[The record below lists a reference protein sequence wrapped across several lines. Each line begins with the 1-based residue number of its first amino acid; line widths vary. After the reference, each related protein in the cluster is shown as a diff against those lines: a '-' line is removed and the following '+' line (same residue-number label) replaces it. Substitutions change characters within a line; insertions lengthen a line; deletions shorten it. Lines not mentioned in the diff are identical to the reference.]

1 VSDVFSKVEFIDL
14 NRAGELLG
22 ISVGKVRRLI
32 EEHSLVTVKR
42 GTERLIPAE
51 TIVDGEPLHSLRGT
65 IMLLIDCGIK
75 PDEAVE
81 WLYTENDILDT
92 TPMASLLAGHKSPVR
107 RAAQFLAQ

>member
-1 VSDVFSKVEFIDL
+1 MSDVFSKVEFIDY

-22 ISVGKVRRLI
+22 ISVGKVRRLV
-32 EEHSLVTVKR
+32 EDHSLVSVRR
-42 GTERLIPAE
+42 GTDRLIPAE

-65 IMLLIDCGIK
+65 IIMLIDCGLK
-75 PDEAVE
+75 LDDAVE
-81 WLYTENDILDT
+81 WLYTENDILET

>member
-1 VSDVFSKVEFIDL
+1 MSDVFSKVEFIDL

-81 WLYTENDILDT
+81 WLYTENDILET

>member
-1 VSDVFSKVEFIDL
+1 MSDVFSKVEFIDFD
-14 NRAGELLG
+14 RAGELLG
-22 ISVGKVRRLI
+22 ISVGKVRRLV
-32 EEHSLVTVKR
+32 EEHSLVTVRR
-42 GTERLIPAE
+42 GAERLIPAE

-75 PDEAVE
+75 VDEAVE
-81 WLYTENDILDT
+81 WLYTENDILET

>member
-1 VSDVFSKVEFIDL
+1 
-14 NRAGELLG
+14 
-22 ISVGKVRRLI
+22 
-32 EEHSLVTVKR
+32 
-42 GTERLIPAE
+42 LIPAE

-65 IMLLIDCGIK
+65 IMLLIDCGIQ